1 MKPISF
7 TSISKLLNQAL
18 SSKIIII
25 GAAID
30 SRQVNP
36 GDLFFALPGEQVDG
50 HDFLQQ
56 AAANGAVAAVVKAD
70 YQGET
75 FGLELLRVVDVRGAL
90 QQLARLMLE
99 QRSSKVVAIT
109 GSIGKTTTKEFLATL
124 LGGSFRVFASPRS
137 YNTQLTVPL
146 SILMA
151 DGDEDILIL
160 EMGMTHVGQI
170 EKLVSIAPPDI
181 ALLTKVAIQHTCNF
195 LDGISGIAREKG
207 MIFSNP
213 KTFLGIVDHEVHHL
227 DEIVKVGNCSKR
239 SFSMVSKEADDY
251 LELIP
256 GGVRVFVKGEDPMD
270 ILLNLPMKELYH
282 NFLAAV
288 VVARSLELPWSVI
301 QERAKLLKLPPMRF
315 EQIEKQG
322 ILFINDAYNAN
333 PDAMKAAIENLPKPQ
348 SGKKRIGVLG
358 EMDALGMYS
367 EGGHT
372 LVAEVALEYL
382 DQLICLGSRC
392 EVMQRIWHREK
403 KPVVL
408 CQSREEVEEQLQKC
422 VEPGDVVLLKGCR
435 ACGLDRVIDK
445 F

>member
-1 MKPISF
+1 LVIS
-7 TSISKLLNQAL
+7 
-18 SSKIIII
+18 

-30 SRQVNP
+30 SRKVKI

-56 AAANGAVAAVVKAD
+56 AATNGAVAAVVKDD
-70 YQGET
+70 YSGEP
-75 FGLELLRVVDVRGAL
+75 FGLELLRVADVREAL
-90 QQLARLMLE
+90 QGIARQMLE
-99 QRSSKVVAIT
+99 QRSSKVIAIT

-137 YNTQLTVPL
+137 YNSQLTVPL

-151 DGDEDILIL
+151 DGDEDIHIL
-160 EMGMTHVGQI
+160 EMGMTHEGQI

-181 ALLTKVAIQHTCNF
+181 ALLTKVAIQHACNF

-207 MIFSNP
+207 MIFSHP
-213 KTFLGIVDHEVHHL
+213 KTTLGIVDYETHHL
-227 DEIVKVGNCSKR
+227 DEIVKVGDCPKR
-239 SFSMVSKEADDY
+239 TFSMVSKKADDY

-256 GGVRVFVKGEDPMD
+256 GGVRIFAKGEEPME
-270 ILLNLPMKELYH
+270 IRLNLPMKEIYH

-301 QERAKLLKLPPMRF
+301 QERARLLKLPPMRF

-367 EGGHT
+367 EGGHA

-392 EVMQRIWHREK
+392 EVMQKIWHREK
-403 KPVVL
+403 KPVML
-408 CQSREEVEEQLQKC
+408 CQSREEVEEQLKKC

-435 ACGLDRVIDK
+435 ACGLDRIVDI